1 MQKHKETQRDR
12 SIVRKELP
20 DSPVSPA
27 FAHGQA
33 RLKAPS
39 DHPVSYYQCISR
51 VVDRRFVL
59 GDQEKE
65 QFVAWVR
72 HYESF
77 CGVRTVTFCVMS
89 NHFHI
94 LLEVP
99 QRPAVLPSDE
109 ELLSMLERGYSKGF
123 AQTIRQQLEMF
134 PEDEL
139 QILRESF
146 FARMW
151 DVSAFMKLLKQ
162 HFTQW
167 FNRQQG
173 RKGTLWEERFKSVLV
188 DGAGDTLA
196 TMSAYID
203 LNPVRAGLV
212 ADPKDYRWCGY
223 AEAVAGRRAARQ
235 GLRTVITAAQRSE
248 STLEQTLTAYRVW
261 LFGQGEQEGVNQP
274 GERRSVRLG
283 IDPERVKQVAE
294 GKGRLAMSEYLR
306 CKVRYF
312 ADGAVLGTRAYVDG
326 VFQDNRERFGA
337 KRTTGARRL
346 KGLRSDSLFS
356 LRDLRVM
363 PVG

>member
-1 MQKHKETQRDR
+1 MR
-12 SIVRKELP
+12 
-20 DSPVSPA
+20 
-27 FAHGQA
+27 QA

-39 DHPVSYYQCISR
+39 DHPASYYHCISR

-65 QFVAWVR
+65 QFVAWMR
-72 HYESF
+72 HYEGF
-77 CGVRTVTFCVMS
+77 CGLRIITFCIMS

-109 ELLSMLERGYSKGF
+109 ELLTLLERGYSKGF
-123 AQTIRQQLEMF
+123 AQTIRQRLEML
-134 PEDEL
+134 PEDER
-139 QILRESF
+139 QVLRESF

-162 HFTQW
+162 RFTQW

-203 LNPVRAGLV
+203 LNPVRAGL
-212 ADPKDYRWCGY
+212 ADDPKDYRWCGY
-223 AEAVAGRRAARQ
+223 AEAVAGRRLARR
-235 GLRTVITAAQRSE
+235 GLQTVITAAQRSE
-248 STLEQTLTAYRVW
+248 TTQAQALDAYRIW

-274 GERRSVRLG
+274 GERRTVRRG
-283 IDPERVKQVAE
+283 IDPERVKEVAE
-294 GKGRLAMSEYLR
+294 NKGRLDLSEYLR

-312 ADGAVLGTRAYVDG
+312 ADGAVLGTRAYVDE
-326 VFQDNRERFGA
+326 VFQRNRERFGP

-346 KGLRSDSLFS
+346 KFLQSDSLFS
-356 LRDLRVM
+356 LRDLRLE